1 MKDIKVFYELTEGSK
16 TWECETVCTCETVQE
31 AIEFTKSELED
42 EEIEGKVLESKTI
55 ERFELDFLLYE
66 EVI

>member
-1 MKDIKVFYELTEGSK
+1 MKDIKVFYEVTEGNK
-16 TWECETVCTCETVQE
+16 TWECETECTCETVQE

-66 EVI
+66 I